1 MLYHN
6 QGGGGLASATSVN
19 GPFSASGTAD
29 VLEQTSGRDRF
40 RDYLESNGLK
50 LTAQR
55 QRILR
60 AFMRQQ
66 GPMSAEDILAAAGG
80 AESGI
85 SLSTLY
91 RALNHLQCAGLARR
105 IQLGAGSALYEAVH
119 GHCCQLVCENCGR
132 RIPVSNP
139 YLESMREVAA
149 RQEGFEL
156 HHCSAQ
162 FYGLCPACQQARD
175 AAKHREKPSARQ
187 SGF

>member
-6 QGGGGLASATSVN
+6 QCDGSRPTATSVS
-19 GPFSASGTAD
+19 GPFSSAGAGD
-29 VLEQTSGRDRF
+29 VFEQTPGRDRF
-40 RDYLESNGLK
+40 KDYLESNGLK
-50 LTAQR
+50 LTGQR

-60 AFMRQQ
+60 VFMRQQ
-66 GPMSAEDILAAAGG
+66 EPMSAEDILAAAGG

-119 GHCCQLVCENCGR
+119 GHCCQLVCEKCGR

-156 HHCSAQ
+156 HHCTAQ
-162 FYGLCPACQQARD
+162 FYGLCPSCQQARD
-175 AAKHREKPSARQ
+175 IEKSRSTTPAT
-187 SGF
+187 